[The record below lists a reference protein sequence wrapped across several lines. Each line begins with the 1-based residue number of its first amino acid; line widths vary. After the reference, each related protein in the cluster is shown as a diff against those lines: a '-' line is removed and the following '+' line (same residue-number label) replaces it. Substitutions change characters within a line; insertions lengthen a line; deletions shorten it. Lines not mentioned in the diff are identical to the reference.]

1 MFSHL
6 KGIVGKASPGEIS
19 LDVGGV
25 GYQVLT
31 PMDVWGDLSEGE
43 EVKLFISTYVR
54 EDSFNLYGFSDSAG
68 KTLFES
74 FIAMAGVGP
83 KLGLELC
90 SVPRALLLQAI
101 SSQEPKILTSVKG
114 VGKKTAEKLLVDL
127 KSLVEKEPT
136 ILGASDKRLAA
147 SSQLDQDAVDALKT
161 LGYDT
166 GTIFNA
172 LKDLPDDLET
182 TEQRVTAALRSL

>member
-1 MFSHL
+1 
-6 KGIVGKASPGEIS
+6 
-19 LDVGGV
+19 
-25 GYQVLT
+25 
-31 PMDVWGDLSEGE
+31 
-43 EVKLFISTYVR
+43 
-54 EDSFNLYGFSDSAG
+54 
-68 KTLFES
+68 
-74 FIAMAGVGP
+74 MAGVGP